1 MAKVSNQIIPAA
13 AAGVVSVCV
22 LLSIPHVLAAGA
34 SRNVGAQT
42 SSAAQLVAQAATAPT
57 APGAST
63 PAPVTLGQQMQ
74 KPGNMPALPPGGPI
88 ERVEIRISDLH
99 EKLRITPAQEP
110 QFKAYADVMR
120 SNAQAMQALLQQEV
134 QDAEATAVNVLRSYE
149 RLTATHAEAMTKL
162 VPIFETL
169 YISLSE
175 EQKKVADKIF
185 QPIEQRRAPRNAG

>member
-1 MAKVSNQIIPAA
+1 MAKGSNQIIPAA

-22 LLSIPHVLAAGA
+22 LLSSPHVLAAGA

-42 SSAAQLVAQAATAPT
+42 SSAQLVAQAATAPT
-57 APGAST
+57 APGVST
-63 PAPVTLGQQMQ
+63 PAPVTPGQETQQ
-74 KPGNMPALPPGGPI
+74 PGNVPAQPPGGPI
-88 ERVEIRISDLH
+88 ERVEIRISNLH

-110 QFKAYADVMR
+110 QFKAYADMMR

-185 QPIEQRRAPRNAG
+185 QPIEQRRARRSAG